1 MFDNPKKELERLEQ
15 QLLAA
20 ETADLEDPAPDD
32 EELYNEELYDEFDID
47 EAYDDELQGLFCD
60 DVSADWQRRRE
71 EQSFSARSAGF
82 DDADDYEMDTGRYVP
97 APKKKSLIGWLL
109 VSLLELGLAAGLIL
123 WWLNHLGWLK

>member
-32 EELYNEELYDEFDID
+32 EELYDEFEAD
-47 EAYDDELQGLFCD
+47 EVYDDELQALLD
-60 DVSADWQRRRE
+60 PDISADWTRRRE
-71 EQSFSARSAGF
+71 AQSFSSRAAGF
-82 DDADDYEMDTGRYVP
+82 DDADDYEMDDGRYVP

-109 VSLLELGLAAGLIL
+109 VALLELGLAAGLIL